1 MHTSCRHCPYC
12 ALCFADYRM
21 YIEHFR
27 VGGRLVFTS
36 CPMKEE

>member
-1 MHTSCRHCPYC
+1 MSCCHHCPHCSVCY
-12 ALCFADYRM
+12 DTYKE

-36 CPMKEE
+36 CPDMEK